1 MPSNSANSNSL
12 LQTHTASALRKV
24 VEFCKLWMTYVTNSE
39 KLPKDAINKNGY
51 HKNCSFTSKLLFRI
65 IKIIFDIQVKKG

>member
-1 MPSNSANSNSL
+1 
-12 LQTHTASALRKV
+12 
-24 VEFCKLWMTYVTNSE
+24 MTYVTNSE

-51 HKNCSFTSKLLFRI
+51 HKDCSFTSKLLFRI